1 MLCRCRRCGLTDR
14 GRAVHISAPYVAA
27 EAGWSP
33 TYGVTAVKPNGV
45 QLQKIADM
53 VAEGKVK
60 VILDRTYL
68 LEEAA

>member
-1 MLCRCRRCGLTDR
+1 MAKGMLRMG
-14 GRAVHISAPYVAA
+14 
-27 EAGWSP
+27 P